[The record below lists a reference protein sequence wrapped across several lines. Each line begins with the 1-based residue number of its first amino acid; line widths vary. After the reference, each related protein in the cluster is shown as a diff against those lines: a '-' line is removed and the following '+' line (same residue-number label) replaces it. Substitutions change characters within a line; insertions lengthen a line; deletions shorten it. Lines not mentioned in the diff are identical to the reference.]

1 MIQLAQEQKPK
12 QLTEKRQ
19 AQFVKKYKKDKSSVW
34 RRKYIQD
41 ALRKS
46 SSNKCA
52 YCETDVSVKAQYM
65 EVEHYYCQHHFSDLV
80 VDWDNLLPSC
90 KRCNNAK
97 SDHNVAVEPLIN
109 PYFQNPA
116 DHIEVQGYSLV
127 GKDSRG
133 KAAVKVIHLND
144 SDRLIPVR
152 VDIEEELNWSLVQI
166 AVSQAEYAAGYQSAE
181 KLCRIVEGIIR
192 LLKMAQPKIEFSAI
206 IATFLLR
213 NPDYN
218 QVVTWL
224 RSQNL
229 MSAEAEALEKTAKA
243 IAL

>member
-1 MIQLAQEQKPK
+1 MIQLTQEQKPK
-12 QLTEKRQ
+12 QLTVKKQ
-19 AQFVKKYKKDKSSVW
+19 AEFVAKYKKDKSSVW
-34 RRKYIQD
+34 RRQYIKN
-41 ALRKS
+41 ALRRS
-46 SSNKCA
+46 SHNKCA
-52 YCETDVSVKAQYM
+52 YCETDISVKAQYM
-65 EVEHYYCQHHFSDLV
+65 EVEHYYCQHHFSEMV

-97 SDHNVAVEPLIN
+97 SDHNVVVEPLVN
-109 PYFQNPA
+109 PYFQKPA

-144 SDRLIPVR
+144 SDRLMPVR
-152 VDIEEELNWSLVQI
+152 IKIEEELNWSLCQI
-166 AVSQAEYAAGYQSAE
+166 AANQTEYVNGHQSAE
-181 KLCRIVEGIIR
+181 KLCRIVAGIIR
-192 LLKMAQPKIEFSAI
+192 LLKMAQPTIEFSAV

-229 MSAEAEALEKTAKA
+229 MPKEAESLEKTAKL